1 MDTKLKLQVACVGMH
16 MAETGDSSS
25 EGFEAVRNKALD
37 ELCEAV
43 VAYMKRRWDYAPEIK
58 NLTERVVKD
67 MIFDMGAEHLPTYCD
82 YDTFTWGMYIGRLV
96 DNVFDQVVANKG

>member
-43 VAYMKRRWDYAPEIK
+43 VAYMKRRWDYAHGIK
-58 NLTERVVKD
+58 NLTASEVKN
-67 MIFDMGAEHLPTYCD
+67 IVFEMGAEHLPTYCD
-82 YDTFTWGMYIGRLV
+82 YDTFAWGMYIGRLV
-96 DNVFDQVVANKG
+96 DEVFRQVVTNKG